1 VVSAIPSFSFFSQ
14 THQINMQTCSV
25 LVALNGSN
33 DTVILKEG
41 VTVPEVVVLM
51 AGHGRHSVTRVPGT
65 VNTLDAELTA
75 KVECDRLVR
84 CYGEETVGIAF
95 GANRFNLTLPDN
107 FDAIDFNEVDPYA
120 GIASVNKETEE
131 VDAEEVKPTAKKAAK
146 KSVTPFDA

>member
-1 VVSAIPSFSFFSQ
+1 
-14 THQINMQTCSV
+14 MQTCSV

-41 VTVPEVVVLM
+41 VTVPEVIVLM

-65 VNTLDAELTA
+65 VNTLDAVLTA
-75 KVECDRLVR
+75 KVECDRLTR
-84 CYGEETVGIAF
+84 CYGEETVALAF

-107 FDAIDFNEVDPYA
+107 FDAIDFKEVDPYV
-120 GIASVNKETEE
+120 GIAAATKETEE
-131 VDAEEVKPTAKKAAK
+131 VDPEAAEPTPKKAAK

>member
-1 VVSAIPSFSFFSQ
+1 
-14 THQINMQTCSV
+14 MQTCSV

-65 VNTLDAELTA
+65 VNTLDAVLTA

-84 CYGEETVGIAF
+84 CYGEETVAIAF
-95 GANRFNLTLPDN
+95 GANRFNLVLPED
-107 FDAIDFNEVDPYA
+107 FDAIDFKEVDPYS
-120 GIASVNKETEE
+120 GITPAVKE
-131 VDAEEVKPTAKKAAK
+131 AEEVKPEVVEPAPKKATK